1 MIPSF
6 ENDYGNSDFYFNTLL
21 RYVRS
26 GKQDN
31 YDEKVCIFVKDFR
44 FKSTKKNN

>member
-21 RYVRS
+21 RYIRS
-26 GKQDN
+26 GKSYDN
-31 YDEKVCIFVKDFR
+31 SYDEKVLI
-44 FKSTKKNN
+44 

>member
-31 YDEKVCIFVKDFR
+31 YDEKVCIWHVP
-44 FKSTKKNN
+44 S